1 MVQPLRHLQVV
12 LVSNM
17 IFSFNPF
24 YFIFFCTAPS
34 APPENVT
41 IIGSTPSSVDLL
53 WDAPPF
59 ESQNGLIR
67 RYIVEIRELETGLV
81 FHLTTNSSNISVQNL
96 LPFYNYTFAVAVET
110 IAVGPTSNET
120 IFMLPE
126 GGKLSWDA
134 INFVL
139 KLFCF
144 IYKLCAVLAL

>member
-1 MVQPLRHLQVV
+1 MAPWLQLLTIFFTLTATAILKLSKAPTVVQPLRHLQVV

-67 RYIVEIRELETGLV
+67 RYIVEIKELETDLI

-96 LPFYNYTFAVAVET
+96 LPFYNYTFAVA
-110 IAVGPTSNET
+110 
-120 IFMLPE
+120 L
-126 GGKLSWDA
+126 
-134 INFVL
+134 L
-139 KLFCF
+139 KPSQLGQHLM
-144 IYKLCAVLAL
+144 K